1 MPKEQEEPGKDFV
14 SPYFFVAS
22 TDDEE
27 GVNMV
32 LCLSGTKRS
41 KVRIPLLKNSKALQ
55 KDDHLSALKEV
66 KVQDD
71 EPPAKRSKK

>member
-1 MPKEQEEPGKDFV
+1 
-14 SPYFFVAS
+14 
-22 TDDEE
+22 
-27 GVNMV
+27 MV
-32 LCLSGTKRS
+32 LCLSGTKQS

-55 KDDHLSALKEV
+55 KDDHLSVLKEV